1 MRRLQ
6 RPKPHRL
13 CLPLLRPSGVSW
25 RGGDN
30 EGGGAAAS
38 ADEGGA
44 VGAVGAVATEG
55 ATSPATSASA
65 ASAPASSRRLIGAL
79 YVEMAHEIA
88 PRYGEMSLEGPRAP
102 RAASSRP
109 QTVNGDMGGGGVGS
123 GVGGGGVGGGGVG
136 GDVLRC
142 CRALDE
148 RLVALL
154 QQVLPR
160 RGPNP
165 NPDH

>member
-44 VGAVGAVATEG
+44 VGAVGAVATE
-55 ATSPATSASA
+55 AASSPATSAPA
-65 ASAPASSRRLIGAL
+65 ASASVSARRLIGAL

-88 PRYGEMSLEGPRAP
+88 PRYGEMSLEGACVP

-109 QTVNGDMGGGGVGS
+109 QTVNGDMGGG

-142 CRALDE
+142 CRALGE